1 MEAESRMTMDGQRI
15 PHGVDGLL
23 LQLLD
28 GNGHI
33 VDVNRGWTATL
44 DYVPE
49 EILGRHFCD
58 FIEPRQCDAVSSFL
72 RDLREDGASRFLP
85 VVLRGKDNRSLSA
98 LLVAQPLAADGG
110 YACEIW
116 TTDGMARA
124 MSHARLSLEKARA
137 EDVLM
142 RTFSALTELLAK
154 SGGVSDFLRDLGL
167 LMEAISGVPRVVVEP
182 LPKLSAP
189 AWLAA
194 LKFESRRIHGAAKTT
209 GTLVFDAARH
219 ADLSPDLAEAFDSH
233 DLLLLWFPDS
243 SMPASRRHLIVE
255 LPADRV
261 LAEAWKAAAPQ
272 FARAVA
278 NALSCLS
285 SWEHQAAL
293 LSKASVRSV
302 TDPLTR
308 VFNRYKLE
316 ESLAAEER
324 RARRYGTGFS
334 VVMADID
341 HFKSVN
347 DTHGHP
353 AGDRVLEEVA
363 NQLRESTRATDVV
376 GRWGGEEFLIV
387 CAHTRIDG
395 AGTLAELLRRRVA
408 DHPIPGIGAL
418 SLSFGVSAYEDGDAP
433 GDVIARA
440 DRALYRAKREGRNR
454 VCLQSRDSGS
464 TAS

>member
-1 MEAESRMTMDGQRI
+1 METENRMTMDGQPTPR
-15 PHGVDGLL
+15 GVDGLL

-28 GNGHI
+28 DNGHI
-33 VDVNRGWTATL
+33 IDVSRGWTATL

-58 FIEPRQCDAVSSFL
+58 FVEPGQCDAISSFL
-72 RDLREDGASRFLP
+72 RDLRKEGASRFLP
-85 VVLRGKDNRSLSA
+85 VVLRGKDNRPLSS

-116 TTDGMARA
+116 TADGVARA
-124 MSHARLSLEKARA
+124 MSRARRFTEKARA
-137 EDVLM
+137 EEILM
-142 RTFSALTELLAK
+142 RSFSALTELLSK
-154 SGGVSDFLRDLGL
+154 SAGVSDFLRDLGL
-167 LMEAISGVPRVVVEP
+167 LMEAISGIPRAIVEP
-182 LPKLSAP
+182 LPEPSSP

-194 LKFESRRIHGAAKTT
+194 LKFEARRSHGAAKTT
-209 GTLVFDAARH
+209 GTLVFDAASH
-219 ADLSPDLAEAFDSH
+219 ADLSPELAEAFADH
-233 DLLLLWFPDS
+233 DLLLLWFPDP

-255 LPADRV
+255 LPADRA
-261 LAEAWKAAAPQ
+261 LADAWKAAAPQ

-285 SWEHQAAL
+285 SWERQAAL

-324 RARRYGTGFS
+324 RARRYGSEFS

-341 HFKSVN
+341 HFKAIN

-363 NQLRESTRATDVV
+363 NRLRESTRATDVV

-395 AGTLAELLRRRVA
+395 AGSLAEQLRRRIA
-408 DHPIPGIGAL
+408 DHPFPGIGGL
-418 SLSFGVSAYEDGDAP
+418 SVSFGVSTYEDGDAP

-454 VCLQSRDSGS
+454 ICLQTRD
-464 TAS
+464 A